1 MTEQRPNPPKNEF
14 MPSPRAGAAAAL
26 QVPSLHNGQRVAY
39 KPPVAQCV
47 GLTRGSGAF
56 AP

>member
-1 MTEQRPNPPKNEF
+1 MTNQRPNPPKPEF
-14 MPSPRAGAAAAL
+14 MPSPRPGATTAL
-26 QVPSLHNGQRVAY
+26 QVPSLYNGQRTPY

-47 GLTRGSGAF
+47 GLNRGSGAF